1 MISLIFFGLVTV
13 IIGIYGAKFINKIRG
28 IEK

>member
-1 MISLIFFGLVTV
+1 MINLIFFGMVTV

>member
-1 MISLIFFGLVTV
+1 MISLIFFGIITIV
-13 IIGIYGAKFINKIRG
+13 IGIYGAKFINKMRG

>member
-1 MISLIFFGLVTV
+1 MISLIFFGIVTV
-13 IIGIYGAKFINKIRG
+13 VIGIYGAKFINRMRG

>member
-1 MISLIFFGLVTV
+1 MISLIFFGMVTV
-13 IIGIYGAKFINKIRG
+13 VIGIYGAKFINKIKG

>member
-1 MISLIFFGLVTV
+1 MISLIFFGIVTV
-13 IIGIYGAKFINKIRG
+13 VIGIYGAKFINKIRG

>member
-1 MISLIFFGLVTV
+1 MISLIFFGMVTIV
-13 IIGIYGAKFINKIRG
+13 IGIYGAKFINKIRG

>member
-1 MISLIFFGLVTV
+1 MISLIFLGMVTV
-13 IIGIYGAKFINKIRG
+13 VIGIYGAKFINKIRG

>member
-28 IEK
+28 IKK

>member
-1 MISLIFFGLVTV
+1 MISLIFFGLITV

>member
-1 MISLIFFGLVTV
+1 MISLIFIGMVTV
-13 IIGIYGAKFINKIRG
+13 VIGIYGAKFINKIRG

>member
-1 MISLIFFGLVTV
+1 MISLIFFGIITV
-13 IIGIYGAKFINKIRG
+13 IIGIYGAKFINKMRG

>member
-1 MISLIFFGLVTV
+1 MISLIFFGIVTV
-13 IIGIYGAKFINKIRG
+13 VIGIYGVKFINKMRG

>member
-28 IEK
+28 IDK